1 MSLLNR
7 ISTAIGVLTGKAVNV
22 NAPFKQGDDFRI
34 VSGIR
39 QTPPKRGTRQILE
52 AYSTMPWLRATTNKI
67 ARSVGETNW
76 RLFAVRN
83 GRGKAIKDPRFIH
96 RDFQSRSKL
105 IKELHINGELEEI
118 HEHPLIDVLYGGND
132 FLSGAL
138 NFQVLQL
145 HIDLAGEGYMLKQ
158 RDNLGIV
165 IALWPI
171 PPHWIQQI
179 PTPDDFSFT
188 IQWEDFYAKIPSTE
202 MIWLSDPDPAKP
214 YERGSSGAGTLADEL
229 ETDENAAK
237 HTKAFFYNSARPDI
251 IVSGENLSPEDT
263 KRLEQSWLD
272 KHQGFWKSFK
282 PFFISKSIQIKELS
296 QTFQSMQLI
305 DLRKFER
312 DTIHQFF
319 GIPPEILGITDTSN
333 RATIDAADFIY
344 SKNVIAPRVEVIRI
358 ALQKSL
364 ISDFDDRIILDYE
377 NPIAEDLAK
386 KLEVYKAAPH
396 AFTANEWR
404 TLAGDEEKQN
414 GNVFFLP
421 FNFEVVEADSNI
433 VSPPVALDDVSND
446 PEKMKAKRLPDAKQ
460 RVAVAKQEH
469 PEESDLSVEQ
479 VATIESVVV
488 AISVNAMNDRLEPV
502 VTNTVLAFGQ
512 SQSDL
517 LGTAWFEDDP
527 TINLYIRDRIGN
539 EITGVTV
546 TTKEQIRK
554 TLGQGMLAGE
564 SVRDLE
570 ARIIDSFKKNR
581 RVRSRRIARTE
592 SVAAANQGSIDGMI
606 QAGSEKKM
614 WISSRDAVVRES
626 HRVGTGLDGQIVGV
640 RENFTSPISGATG
653 QAPGQMS
660 TAAESVNCRC
670 AVISPNVRR
679 NGMSETQ
686 KTIYWK
692 SFESDRRPFEK
703 QMLNASRDAFTIQE
717 NEALKALRSESQ

>member
-1 MSLLNR
+1 MSLLST
-7 ISTAIGVLTGKAVNV
+7 ISAMLGRSSHKIAEKNSQI
-22 NAPFKQGDDFRI
+22 KSGDDFKI

-39 QTPPKRGTRQILE
+39 KTPPKRGTRQVLE

-67 ARSVGETNW
+67 SRNVGETNW
-76 RLFAVRN
+76 RIFAVRN
-83 GRGKAIKDPRFIH
+83 SSGKAIKDLRFIN
-96 RDFQSRSKL
+96 RSFESRSKL
-105 IKELHINGELEEI
+105 IKEFNGVGELEEI
-118 HEHPLIDVLYGGND
+118 HDHPLINVLYGGNE

-145 HIDLAGEGYMLKQ
+145 HLDLAGEGYMLKQ

-179 PTPDDFSFT
+179 PTPDDFSFI
-188 IQWEDFYAKIPSTE
+188 IQWKDFYAKVPATE

-229 ETDENAAK
+229 ETDEFAAK

-251 IVSGENLSPEDT
+251 IVSGDNLSPEDT

-282 PFFISKSIQIKELS
+282 PFFVSKSVQIKELS
-296 QTFQSMQLI
+296 QTFASMQLI
-305 DLRKFER
+305 ELRKYER

-333 RATIDAADFIY
+333 RATIDAADFIF
-344 SKNVIAPRVEVIRI
+344 SKNVIAPRVEVIRV
-358 ALQKSL
+358 ALQKGL
-364 ISDFDDRIILDYE
+364 VGDFDDRIILDYE
-377 NPIAEDLAK
+377 NPVKEDLEK

-404 TLAGDEEKQN
+404 SLAGDEEKPN
-414 GNVFFLP
+414 GDIFFLP
-421 FNFEVVEADSNI
+421 FNFEIVPADSLI
-433 VSPPVALDDVSND
+433 VSPQVALND
-446 PEKMKAKRLPDAKQ
+446 QSDNETPDESQPKSLA
-460 RVAVAKQEH
+460 ANIEKQEH
-469 PEESDLSVEQ
+469 VNIDDLSVEDRH
-479 VATIESVVV
+479 TIEG
-488 AISVNAMNDRLEPV
+488 V
-502 VTNTVLAFGQ
+502 VTAIRFDDMNERIEPLITETVLAFGLA
-512 SQSDL
+512 QSDL

-527 TINLYIRDRIGN
+527 TINLYIRDRMGN
-539 EITGVTV
+539 EITGITS
-546 TTKEQIRK
+546 TTRAQTRK
-554 TLGQGMLAGE
+554 TLAQGMLAGE
-564 SVRDLE
+564 GARDLE
-570 ARIIDSFKKNR
+570 KRLEKIFRNGRRNRART
-581 RVRSRRIARTE
+581 IARTE
-592 SVAAANQGSIDGMI
+592 SVAAANDGSIQGMI

-614 WISSRDAVVRES
+614 WISSRDLVVRET
-626 HRVGTGLDGQIVGV
+626 HAIGTGLDGQIVGV
-640 RENFTSPISGATG
+640 RENFVSPSGATG
-653 QAPGQMS
+653 QSPGQMS

-670 AVISPNVRR
+670 AVISPSVRR

-703 QMLNASRDAFTIQE
+703 QMLNASRDAFTAQE
-717 NEALKALRSESQ
+717 KEALKALRSNS